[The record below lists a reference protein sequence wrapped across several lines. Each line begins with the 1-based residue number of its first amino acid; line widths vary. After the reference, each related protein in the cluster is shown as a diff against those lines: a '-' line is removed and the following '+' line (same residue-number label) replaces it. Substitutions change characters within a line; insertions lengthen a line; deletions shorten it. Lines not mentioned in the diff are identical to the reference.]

1 MSGAVSN
8 VKAYAMLSVTAMCW
22 GANALFSR
30 LAAGEVSPMAVVM
43 LRWVGVSILLALFAS
58 RYVRRDWAVLRPRL
72 PFLFAMGALGFA
84 GFNAIFYVSGHFTT
98 AVNIGILQGSIP
110 GIVLLGAFLA
120 YGVRI
125 TRMQALGVAV
135 TIVGVATVASG
146 GNITDL
152 AGLGVNLGDGLMII
166 ACVLY
171 AGYTVALRD
180 RPATSAMG
188 LFTVLAGAALVTSLP
203 LAAAEYAL
211 GYFQWPTPKGWLVVG
226 LITLF
231 PSFLAQIFFIK
242 GVEAIGPGRAGV
254 FVNLVPVFAAVLAV
268 MILSEPF
275 KLYHAVALG
284 LVLGGIWLS
293 ERGKP
298 Q

>member
-1 MSGAVSN
+1 MSAATSN
-8 VKAYAMLSVTAMCW
+8 LKAYAMLSVTAMCW

-30 LAAGEVSPMAVVM
+30 MAAGEVSPMAVVL

-58 RYVRRDWAVLRPRL
+58 RYVRRDWVALRPRL

-84 GFNAIFYVSGHFTT
+84 GFNGLFYVSGHYTT

-110 GIVLLGAFLA
+110 GIVLLGTFLA
-120 YGVRI
+120 HGARI
-125 TRMQALGVAV
+125 SRMQAVGVAV
-135 TIVGVATVASG
+135 TIFGVATVASG
-146 GNITDL
+146 GNLGGL

-188 LFTVLAGAALVTSLP
+188 LFTVLTAAALVTSLP
-203 LAAAEYAL
+203 LAATEYAL
-211 GYFQWPTPKGWLVVG
+211 GHFQWPTPKGWLVVG

-231 PSFLAQIFFIK
+231 PSFLAQIFFIH

-275 KLYHAVALG
+275 ELYHGAALG